1 MLGRRTSLVAL
12 IYEPDEAP
20 NAYVASYSLGVIGA
34 TGYMIGYVFRG
45 NNTYTSSTVVWE
57 KSVDGGDTFTTVSHD
72 ADSGGDNSIVY
83 DDIVVYGAASSRYR
97 GRTTLTISNL
107 ENGDYGLYRIK
118 AIDDSSGDTLTS
130 YSQNFDFSNPA

>member
-12 IYEPDEAP
+12 IYEPDVAP
-20 NAYVASYSLGVIGA
+20 NAFASSYSLGVIGA
-34 TGYMIGYVFRG
+34 SGYMIGYVFRG

-57 KSVDGGDTFTTVSHD
+57 KSADGGDTFTTVSD
-72 ADSGGDNSIVY
+72 GGDNAIVY
-83 DDIVVYGAASSRYR
+83 DDIVVYGASSSRYR

>member
-12 IYEPDEAP
+12 IYEPDVAP
-20 NAYVASYSLGVIGA
+20 NAFASSYSLGVIGA
-34 TGYMIGYVFRG
+34 SGYMIGYVFRG

-57 KSVDGGDTFTTVSHD
+57 KSADGGDTFTTVS
-72 ADSGGDNSIVY
+72 AGGDNAIVY

-97 GRTTLTISNL
+97 GRTWLTISNL

-130 YSQNFDFSNPA
+130 YSENFDFSNPA

>member
-12 IYEPDEAP
+12 IYEVDVAP
-20 NAYVASYSLGVIGA
+20 VAFASSYSRGAIGA
-34 TGYMIGYVFRG
+34 TGYMIGYVYRG

-57 KSVDGGDTFTTVSHD
+57 KSVDGGDTFTTVS
-72 ADSGGDNSIVY
+72 AGGDNAIVY
-83 DDIVVYGAASSRYR
+83 DDIAVYGASSSRYR